1 MIVEVCSSSLE
12 GIKNASKAGADR
24 IELCSALEL
33 GGVTPSRGF
42 IEAAVGLTTLDIHCL
57 IRPRAGHFTY
67 SEDESK
73 IIEKDIIAAA
83 EIGCK
88 GVVLGALTTEFT
100 LDTKRLKHW
109 KKLAD
114 TMYLTFHR
122 AMDVVVDPKTVIKQL
137 IDLGFNCILSSGQEE
152 KAMDGLHNLNE
163 WREDFGKDIL
173 IMPGSGINKTNCEV
187 FKASGFSA
195 LHLSGSKPQ
204 SLISIPTGI
213 NNTISFLHQPLSV
226 SDRQTIHEVV
236 LKVKS

>member
-67 SEDESK
+67 SEYESK

-114 TMYLTFHR
+114 TSTSRFTEQWMLL
-122 AMDVVVDPKTVIKQL
+122 L
-137 IDLGFNCILSSGQEE
+137 IR
-152 KAMDGLHNLNE
+152 K
-163 WREDFGKDIL
+163 R
-173 IMPGSGINKTNCEV
+173 
-187 FKASGFSA
+187 
-195 LHLSGSKPQ
+195 
-204 SLISIPTGI
+204 
-213 NNTISFLHQPLSV
+213 
-226 SDRQTIHEVV
+226 
-236 LKVKS
+236 